1 MLIYNYSYAEKSR
14 KRRLVMKSK
23 IISLIIFIFLLTGAL
38 FIPINAAEA
47 TDSRITASMEA
58 FSDTD
63 GRIIGTS
70 SKGEWDNYP
79 ENSIPA
85 IEEAA
90 KTDIDFVLIDIK
102 KTSDGRLIAFSDDTT
117 ARMLAS
123 DTVYTVADTD
133 YATLSKS
140 FLRNSCG
147 GMGEKASEYKIPLL
161 SEVIDAAK
169 ENDIPLILRCE
180 ADIIAAVSD
189 KVSAEDAHSMCI
201 IMTDASAKEIKT
213 AISQCKDTP
222 KIIGSK
228 KGNVIFVMNSYVN
241 KTDELGALGVDLKTG
256 NRYGINY
263 YKSVV
268 GNYASKMRVIA
279 DPTTPEICGARQDSE
294 KWWNDLISRGYSVII
309 TDHAELFC
317 EYLKRNS
324 SAREELTSLYK
335 KHVTDK
341 VLPEGF
347 DKIMLNDYKKA
358 YTDAVSAADEILKD
372 NSASLQDI
380 NDCSSALI
388 KASNDISIHFD
399 SLEDGSSGTTIT
411 VPRIILCVLAVA
423 VVVIV
428 QIYFFRRRRK
438 V

>member
-1 MLIYNYSYAEKSR
+1 MKNKTVFFIISILILMGTLIVPASAEKED
-14 KRRLVMKSK
+14 
-23 IISLIIFIFLLTGAL
+23 A
-38 FIPINAAEA
+38 
-47 TDSRITASMEA
+47 SRITASMEA

-63 GRIIGTS
+63 GRIIGVS

-90 KTDIDFVLIDIK
+90 KTDIDFILIDIK
-102 KTSDGRLIAFSDDTT
+102 KTSDGKLIAFSDDTT
-117 ARMLAS
+117 ARMLDS
-123 DTVYTVADTD
+123 TDVYNVAEAN
-133 YATLSKS
+133 YETLSEF

-147 GMGEKASEYKIPLL
+147 GKGEKATEYKIPLL
-161 SEVIDAAK
+161 SEVITTAK
-169 ENDIPLILRCE
+169 ANDIPLILRCD
-180 ADIIAAVSD
+180 ADVIAPVSD
-189 KVSAEDAHSMCI
+189 ELSDLNAHGMCI
-201 IMTDASAKEIKT
+201 IMTDASHKEMKA

-241 KTDELGALGVDLKTG
+241 KTDEIGALGIDLKTG

-279 DPTTPEICGARQDSE
+279 DPTTPEVCGARQDSE

-317 EYLKRNS
+317 KYLERNDA
-324 SAREELTSLYK
+324 ARQELSTLYE
-335 KHVTDK
+335 KHVTNK
-341 VLPEGF
+341 VLPNGF
-347 DKIMLNDYKKA
+347 EKIMLNDYKKA
-358 YTDAVSAADEILKD
+358 YTDAVSFADEILKD

-380 NDCSSALI
+380 NDCNSALI

-399 SLEDGSSGTTIT
+399 ALEDGSSGTTIT
-411 VPRIILCVLAVA
+411 VPRIILCVIAVT
-423 VVVIV
+423 VVIIV
-428 QIYFFRRRRK
+428 QIYFFKRRK
-438 V
+438 KVG